1 MTPALLLAAL
11 TAATPYNAAVM
22 TCQELAETA
31 VSAYDAAAFGTDL
44 ATSDALLD
52 ANGGPALID
61 NLARQLREGSPM
73 QRGNAGAALRFI
85 EIFNERGC

>member
-1 MTPALLLAAL
+1 MTPALLLVAL
-11 TAATPYNAAVM
+11 SVSTPYNAAVM
-22 TCQELAETA
+22 SCQELAATA
-31 VSAYDAAAFGTDL
+31 VSAYDAAVFGTDL
-44 ATSDALLD
+44 ATSDALLH
-52 ANGGPALID
+52 ANGGPAMVD

>member
-1 MTPALLLAAL
+1 MTPALLLVAL
-11 TAATPYNAAVM
+11 SVSTPYNAAVM
-22 TCQELAETA
+22 SCQELADTA
-31 VSAYDAAAFGTDL
+31 VSAYDAAVFGTDL
-44 ATSDALLD
+44 ATSDALLN
-52 ANGGPALID
+52 AHGGPAMVD

>member
-11 TAATPYNAAVM
+11 TISAPYNAAVM
-22 TCQELAETA
+22 TCQELADTA
-31 VSAYDAAAFGTDL
+31 VSAYDAAVFGTDL
-44 ATSDALLD
+44 ATSDALLG
-52 ANGGPALID
+52 AQGGPTLID